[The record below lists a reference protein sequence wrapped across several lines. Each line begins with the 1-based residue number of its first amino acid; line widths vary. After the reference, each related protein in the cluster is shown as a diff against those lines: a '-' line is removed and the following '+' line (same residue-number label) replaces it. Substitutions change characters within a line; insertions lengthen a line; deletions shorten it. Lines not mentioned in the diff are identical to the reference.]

1 MQNETEHVFVSIDQS
16 DLDELKREIRK
27 TKANFGGIVFL
38 LFLIVIG
45 LAYLSISV
53 YRKTHSNKIF
63 DSTSSVLIVR
73 IKSEESDDSD
83 CSDARQVEN
92 AITSGGM
99 IQLKLSGDFLKEAM
113 GSDLYGNYG
122 AANSKG
128 YYYILG
134 AVLNYVASRGWTLIQ
149 GPSSGLANVYYFI
162 Q

>member
-73 IKSEESDDSD
+73 IESEESDDSD

-92 AITSGGM
+92 AITDRKS
-99 IQLKLSGDFLKEAM
+99 
-113 GSDLYGNYG
+113 
-122 AANSKG
+122 
-128 YYYILG
+128 
-134 AVLNYVASRGWTLIQ
+134 VV
-149 GPSSGLANVYYFI
+149 
-162 Q
+162 